1 MNLCDYQEISALK
14 PSKVRDSEILDFL
27 IDNAIGKENAVPGS
41 KIAQV
46 FGYDNSS
53 QVRIHIRRLRNN
65 KNIDLKI
72 GSSSKG
78 YYLPREDEEMESVK
92 MLFEKTLSHIE
103 TLINQAPSVANILH
117 KAIGFH
123 YKKADKTANKQLRFN
138 DKMELE
144 YAKRFAE
151 KEQQ

>member
-1 MNLCDYQEISALK
+1 
-14 PSKVRDSEILDFL
+14 
-27 IDNAIGKENAVPGS
+27 
-41 KIAQV
+41 
-46 FGYDNSS
+46 
-53 QVRIHIRRLRNN
+53 
-65 KNIDLKI
+65 
-72 GSSSKG
+72 
-78 YYLPREDEEMESVK
+78 MEAVK

-117 KAIGFH
+117 KADWLS
-123 YKKADKTANKQLRFN
+123 KKADKTANKQLRFN